1 MRAAFILFF
10 SAIFH
15 WRVGLLAFLPFGFM
29 SGKPVVAMNSRCDEP
44 VYGVSQVYIDQRAET
59 ASIARD
65 VGIRKAAEQAFSKV
79 LSRVLLKADARSQFM
94 TLHDLDDFSDFIHI
108 VEENNLDQRYIA
120 TLDFCFDASRLRQAM
135 ITAQLRWAELKSP
148 PILVIPVWNGPDG
161 ARAWHKDNQW
171 IANWW
176 DKVEEY
182 DGLLSFRQLNR
193 TLINE
198 RQFRGEDLVIANQE
212 KLADAASIVRAEQV
226 LLVMAS
232 LDYDGSKP
240 FTTITAQLYDKSGNS
255 IADVLYNDRVTIENA
270 TMHDFNTAREKI
282 VKKMETSW
290 HMANLIDGSV
300 TGHLNAFMPV
310 NSVKEWA
317 DRLTALDE
325 IAVIQS
331 YDIISLSTLGGQV
344 LLRLAGSRE
353 ALENALAAHGLELAG
368 DDDRQ
373 LIQVRPNNG

>member
-10 SAIFH
+10 SAIFR
-15 WRVGLLAFLPFGFM
+15 WRAGFLAFLPFGFI
-29 SGKPVVAMNSRCDEP
+29 SEKPVMAMNSRCDEP

-79 LSRVLLKADARSQFM
+79 LSRVLLEPDARSQFM

-135 ITAQLRWAELKSP
+135 ITAQLRWAELQSP
-148 PILVIPVWNGPDG
+148 PILLIPVWNGPDG

-171 IANWW
+171 IARWW
-176 DKVEEY
+176 DKVDEY

-193 TLINE
+193 NLINE
-198 RQFRGEDLVIANQE
+198 RQFRGEDLVAANQK
-212 KLADAASIVRAEQV
+212 KLTDAASLVRAEQV
-226 LLVMAS
+226 LLVIAS

-255 IADVLYNDRVTIENA
+255 IADVLYDDPVTIENA
-270 TMHDFNTAREKI
+270 TTHDLNAARHKI
-282 VKKMETSW
+282 VRKMEASW

-300 TGHLNAFMPV
+300 TGHLNVFVPV

-317 DRLTALDE
+317 DRLTALNE

-331 YDIISLSTLGGQV
+331 YDIISLNTLGGQV

-353 ALENALAAHGLELAG
+353 ALENALAAHRLELA
-368 DDDRQ
+368 DDGDRQ
-373 LIQVRPNNG
+373 LIHVRPNNG

>member
-10 SAIFH
+10 SAIFR

-29 SGKPVVAMNSRCDEP
+29 SEKPVVAMNSRCDEP

-79 LSRVLLKADARSQFM
+79 LSRILLKADARSQFM

-135 ITAQLRWAELKSP
+135 IKAQLRWAELQSP

-161 ARAWHKDNQW
+161 ARAWHRDNQW

-193 TLINE
+193 NLINE
-198 RQFRGEDLVIANQE
+198 RQFRGEDLIVANQE
-212 KLADAASIVRAEQV
+212 KLIDAASLVRAEQV

-240 FTTITAQLYDKSGNS
+240 LTTITAQLYDKSGNS
-255 IADVLYNDRVTIENA
+255 IADVLYDDRVIIENA
-270 TMHDFNTAREKI
+270 TIHDFNTAREKI
-282 VKKMETSW
+282 IEKMEMSW

-310 NSVKEWA
+310 SSVKEWA
-317 DRLTALDE
+317 NRLTALDE

-331 YDIISLSTLGGQV
+331 YDIISLNNLGGQV
-344 LLRLAGSRE
+344 LLRLAGSQE
-353 ALENALAAHGLELAG
+353 ALENALAAHGLELAD